1 MANITITAKVR
12 ALTTNERAGQL
23 FTHEA
28 TFGPSGDNSFST
40 QTTNADG
47 IIFNILPAANT
58 GYVLTRWAM
67 ILDPALSNS
76 ADAAFNDCAASFGDA
91 GSATRYIS
99 AVQTNINGTEVIYT
113 HGSTPNLYTS
123 DSQIQFLIASMTAK
137 KLSDLNLG
145 KIVLKFSV
153 QGLKGL
159 ADAA

>member
-1 MANITITAKVR
+1 
-12 ALTTNERAGQL
+12 
-23 FTHEA
+23 
-28 TFGPSGDNSFST
+28 
-40 QTTNADG
+40 
-47 IIFNILPAANT
+47 
-58 GYVLTRWAM
+58 M

-91 GSATRYIS
+91 VSATRYIS